1 MNHELLFKIARD
13 AITEELSGKNIIDK
27 VSLLKVNP
35 DIFEKG
41 AVFVTLNKNRDL
53 RGCIGSLVAHRSLL
67 DDLIANAKAAAFDDV
82 RFLPLSKE
90 ELEDVKIEISLL
102 SEPKLLKYS
111 SIEDLKEKITPFK
124 DGVILRHENKQ
135 ATFLP
140 QVWEQLNE
148 FELFFSHLGQKAGL
162 GADVLKL
169 HPEIFTYRVESF
181 SE

>member
-1 MNHELLFKIARD
+1 MNHELLLKIARD
-13 AITEELSGKNIIDK
+13 AIHEELSGKSIIDK
-27 VSLLKVNP
+27 VSLLRDSP
-35 DIFEKG
+35 TIFEKG
-41 AVFVTLNKNRDL
+41 AAFVTLNKNRDL

-90 ELEDVKIEISLL
+90 ELEEVKIEISLL
-102 SEPKLLKYS
+102 STPKLLQYS
-111 SIEDLKEKITPFK
+111 SIEDLRGKIRAFK
-124 DGVILRHENKQ
+124 DGVILRHQNKQ

-140 QVWEQLNE
+140 QVWEQLTE
-148 FELFFSHLGQKAGL
+148 FKIFFSHLGQKAGL

-169 HPEIFTYRVESF
+169 HPEIFTYEVESF